1 MTTFLSIAWVAKF
14 LIIPIIGWGV
24 ASLFFP
30 ASRRATPS
38 STNHVGES
46 GSSPSEKRTERAQIR
61 TPDGDM
67 CYCSRTD
74 DPFEA
79 PRIIR
84 VQAGTAWNPILFSS
98 APASARNSS
107 APASETRN
115 PPPPSGS
122 SDFFHPFSESS
133 PYPTVEGNCEN

>member
-84 VQAGTAWNPILFSS
+84 VQARDGMEPDIVFIGSGLRPEFLRASFGNAEP
-98 APASARNSS
+98 APAFRL
-107 APASETRN
+107 
-115 PPPPSGS
+115 
-122 SDFFHPFSESS
+122 F
-133 PYPTVEGNCEN
+133 